1 MLDKALFDSSC
12 GKLFGRDEERP
23 GENLGKSAQRPPP
36 PEPRG
41 MSAGQNRGWDRRAGV
56 IPPADRKDRLQRL
69 DAPGQPG
76 DFPGG
81 HVFLDHAAR
90 HAAHQLRLRLS
101 ESLAGRLAVASRYR
115 RLDLLDESA
124 DSRPAGAVHSNL
136 AGVAS
141 RPLLRGCRV
150 GHRIPLERRLFKRKI
165 TARQG
170 GSVCAAPFLVGHRP
184 LFALRLSPAARERPR
199 RTLMAN
205 TRPARMRGSAE
216 PAARRQR
223 RAALGLL
230 LPNPRRGHGREK
242 SLKSLTGAGGLGER
256 NVVSG
261 PVGPAFGRSGR
272 LSPRRTEESVAF
284 GEATRPSLAA
294 PFPAANGRCDADPWG
309 RDNRKRGFERAEA
322 RQERFSG
329 TRFPSRSP
337 LRVSR
342 LDGSRLPY
350 F

>member
-1 MLDKALFDSSC
+1 MDCSVAMGTSQCC
-12 GKLFGRDEERP
+12 GFAAGNATRGDPARFFCPSRPFAAGRGVRAA
-23 GENLGKSAQRPPP
+23 GLGVESAEIAVPAQRIRSFPHPSK
-36 PEPRG
+36 G
-41 MSAGQNRGWDRRAGV
+41 NSAPLKAVGV
-56 IPPADRKDRLQRL
+56 SRHYKQRMRL
-69 DAPGQPG
+69 
-76 DFPGG
+76 
-81 HVFLDHAAR
+81 
-90 HAAHQLRLRLS
+90 
-101 ESLAGRLAVASRYR
+101 
-115 RLDLLDESA
+115 
-124 DSRPAGAVHSNL
+124 
-136 AGVAS
+136 
-141 RPLLRGCRV
+141 
-150 GHRIPLERRLFKRKI
+150 
-165 TARQG
+165 
-170 GSVCAAPFLVGHRP
+170 VCAAPFLVGHRP
-184 LFALRLSPAARERPR
+184 LFALRLSPAARERPEQ
-199 RTLMAN
+199 TLMAN

-256 NVVSG
+256 NVISG
-261 PVGPAFGRSGR
+261 PASPAFGSSGR
-272 LSPRRTEESVAF
+272 LSPQRTEESVAF
-284 GEATRPSLAA
+284 GGTIRPSLAA